1 MVNDIAIVRIVVRVR
16 VNVIFWV
23 IVSGLQKC
31 VANILLLLIITKY
44 LLNKKPLRFPLFLP
58 SFVFTFQHASKISPD
73 DTPKFS
79 RKFVRIVG
87 SYFSIVVG

>member
-16 VNVIFWV
+16 VNVIVRV

-44 LLNKKPLRFPLFLP
+44 LLNKKPLRFPLLTAVCFRL
-58 SFVFTFQHASKISPD
+58 SACLKNISRRYAKIL
-73 DTPKFS
+73 
-79 RKFVRIVG
+79 
-87 SYFSIVVG
+87 